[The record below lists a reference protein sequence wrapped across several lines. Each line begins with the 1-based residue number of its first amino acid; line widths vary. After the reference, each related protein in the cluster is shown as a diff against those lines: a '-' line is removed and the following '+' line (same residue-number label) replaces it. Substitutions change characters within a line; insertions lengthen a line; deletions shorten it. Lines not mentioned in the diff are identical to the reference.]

1 MSENGSNNSGRLIGY
16 ARVSTADQVLQ
27 RQLDELEAAGC
38 SIIHSDTASG
48 ASADRVGLAAALED
62 LADGDTLIVTRL
74 DRLGRSTSGLVT
86 LSAEL
91 RERGVHLRSLRLGFD
106 TSTADG
112 RLFFGLMATF
122 AEWERERISERTRS
136 GLAAAR
142 RRGRV
147 GGRPR
152 VTAKHPKVRAV
163 GELLGVGH
171 SVASAAE
178 VVGVSLSTARRY
190 ARLATF
196 RQS

>member
-27 RQLDELEAAGC
+27 RQRDELEAAGC
-38 SIIHSDTASG
+38 TIIHTDTASG
-48 ASADRVGLAAALED
+48 SSDDRAGLAQALEA
-62 LADGDTLIVTRL
+62 LADGDTLVVTRL
-74 DRLGRSTSGLVT
+74 DRLGRSTSGLVN

-106 TSTADG
+106 TRTADG

-152 VTAKHPKVRAV
+152 VTADHPKVRAV
-163 GELLGVGH
+163 GELVRVGH
-171 SVASAAE
+171 SVASAAQ
-178 VVGVSLSTARRY
+178 VVGVSVSTARRY
-190 ARLATF
+190 ARLAA
-196 RQS
+196 R